1 MLEQGPSKRANLME
15 WEKIWAINKRIIDPI
30 CPRYAAVSVN
40 KASKIIV
47 TNGPKEP
54 EAITVSNNKLNP
66 ALGERPL
73 WKSNEI
79 LVEFDDADQLV
90 VVGEKITLM
99 NWGNFQIF
107 TKELQA
113 DGSYLITAEY
123 LSEDKDFKK
132 TKKITW
138 LANNTNLL
146 VADLYEFDH
155 LIKTPKVE
163 ENDKFEDLVNNNSV
177 FISKIYT
184 DSHVR
189 TLNAG
194 NFLFYLR
201 SIYPIRKKMLR
212 QN

>member
-99 NWGNFQIF
+99 NWGNFQII

-113 DGSYLITAEY
+113 DGSYLITAEF
-123 LSEDKDFKK
+123 LPEDKDFKK

-201 SIYPIRKKMLR
+201 SIYTIRKKMLR

>member
-99 NWGNFQIF
+99 NWGNFQIL

-113 DGSYLITAEY
+113 DGSYLITAEF
-123 LSEDKDFKK
+123 LPEDKDFKK

-201 SIYPIRKKMLR
+201 SIYTIRKKMLR